1 MSRINIYSV
10 DEYDGPVLEGWFDPD
25 KALLIEGRRE
35 WDGNNHVCVHL
46 RSDARGQNLYRTAG
60 GRWVLE
66 TWSRWQNEEARHEF
80 VSDEQARQWL
90 LINGSDDV
98 VEEYFGEIEE
108 ERGPGRPE
116 IGPVTTIRLGE
127 ELTARVDAARR
138 DGESRAAAIRRLLEA
153 ALGAQ
158 EVAR

>member
-1 MSRINIYSV
+1 MARINVFAV
-10 DEYDGPVLEGWFDPD
+10 DEYDGTRTLAGWFDPD
-25 KALLIEGRRE
+25 RARAIEGRRE
-35 WDGNNHVCVHL
+35 WDGNDLADVHVGAN
-46 RSDARGQNLYRTAG
+46 RWQTLYRTAG

-66 TWSRWQNEEARHEF
+66 TSSAWQHEETTYQF
-80 VSDEQARQWL
+80 ITDEQARQWL
-90 LINGSDDV
+90 LVNGSDDV